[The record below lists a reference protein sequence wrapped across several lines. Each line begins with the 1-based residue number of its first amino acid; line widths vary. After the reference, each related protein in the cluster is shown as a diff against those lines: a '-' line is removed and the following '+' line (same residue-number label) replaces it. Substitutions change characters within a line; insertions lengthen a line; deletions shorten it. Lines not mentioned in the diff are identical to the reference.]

1 MNLVRFSL
9 YHQRFSF
16 NLLLSARRHTQHLIF
31 TMKAALF
38 AAIIGSAAAFA
49 PTPVVKTVTSLKA
62 FENEIGALPPT
73 GFWDPAGLSDGI
85 SQERF
90 DEYRLAELKHGRAAQ
105 LAVLGYIAPETYRFG
120 YNLTPDGAVNTS
132 TLPNGIA
139 AIKALPFLGWVQII
153 AFVGCVETYGWFT
166 SPTGVLQLPPDILAK
181 RQTAEL
187 QHGRLAMLAFLEL
200 ILHDSQNLAQP
211 GFDGYDHLI
220 TGLPFIYSN

>member
-1 MNLVRFSL
+1 M
-9 YHQRFSF
+9 
-16 NLLLSARRHTQHLIF
+16 
-31 TMKAALF
+31 MKLAVLAAV
-38 AAIIGSAAAFA
+38 AGSAAAFA
-49 PTPVVKTVTSLKA
+49 PAPMAKTSAVSLNA
-62 FENEIGALPPT
+62 FQNEIGALPPV

-90 DEYRLAELKHGRAAQ
+90 DEYRLAELKHGRVAQ

-120 YNLTPDGAVNTS
+120 YDLTPDGSVNTS
-132 TLPNGIA
+132 DLPNGIA
-139 AIKALPFLGWVQII
+139 AINALPFLGWVQIV

-166 SPTGVLQLPPDILAK
+166 SPTGVLQLPDDILAK

-200 ILHDSQNLAQP
+200 IRHDSQNLAQP

>member
-1 MNLVRFSL
+1 M
-9 YHQRFSF
+9 
-16 NLLLSARRHTQHLIF
+16 
-31 TMKAALF
+31 MKLAVLAAV
-38 AAIIGSAAAFA
+38 AGSAVAFA
-49 PTPVVKTVTSLKA
+49 PSPMAKTVTSLSSA

-90 DEYRLAELKHGRAAQ
+90 DEYRLAELKHGRVAQ

-120 YNLTPDGAVNTS
+120 YDLVPGEVNTADI
-132 TLPNGIA
+132 PNGIA
-139 AIKALPFLGWVQII
+139 AINAVPFLGWVQIF

-166 SPTGVLQLPPDILAK
+166 SPTGVLQLPADILAK

-200 ILHDSQNLAQP
+200 IRHDSQNLVTPA
-211 GFDGYDHLI
+211 FDGYDHLI